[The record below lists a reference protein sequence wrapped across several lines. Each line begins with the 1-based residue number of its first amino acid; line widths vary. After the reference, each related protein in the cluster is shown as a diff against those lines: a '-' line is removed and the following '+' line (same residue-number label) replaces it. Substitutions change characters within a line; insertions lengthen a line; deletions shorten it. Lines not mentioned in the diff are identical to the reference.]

1 MNEEPPAELAAIVAK
16 NSHMNGRKRLQKLC
30 DTILADATGIR
41 NIFKSTQIQMHEIF
55 FIEIRFFCKIGLP
68 VQSDLDAK
76 LSALITRQLVPL
88 RQLARSV
95 VRAIDPDDDLIC
107 LRVGS
112 DAKEYFI
119 MWDDQFLLASIQKID
134 TMGKEVFSKPGY
146 TPDSPRLYG

>member
-41 NIFKSTQIQMHEIF
+41 NIFKPIKFKFMNIF
-55 FIEIRFFCKIGLP
+55 LRNSSFMCEIGLP

-95 VRAIDPDDDLIC
+95 VRTIDPDDDLIC

-119 MWDDQFLLASIQKID
+119 MWDDQFLLASIQKTD